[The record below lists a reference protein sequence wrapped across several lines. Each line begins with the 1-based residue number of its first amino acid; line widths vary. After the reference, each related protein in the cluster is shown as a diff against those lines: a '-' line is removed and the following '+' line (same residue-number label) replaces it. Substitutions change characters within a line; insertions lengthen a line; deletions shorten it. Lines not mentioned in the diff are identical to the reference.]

1 MHFSSKDVCSVHNCR
16 RDVEDQ
22 NVFGNLIFLAGR
34 QASGRSFRGDFSGW
48 KANRSQNL
56 AIEIVADSVIDNMID
71 VEFCSNWVASE
82 LKLISEVVS
91 DEILGSVEP

>member
-1 MHFSSKDVCSVHNCR
+1 MHFGSEDICSANNCR

-48 KANRSQNL
+48 EANRSQNL

-91 DEILGSVEP
+91 DEIVASVAP